1 MSKMEL
7 EEIIERIEQKT
18 GLSRE
23 EIMQKI
29 DLKCKELSG
38 LITLEGAAY
47 IIAKE
52 LGVEIP
58 SIHKNYLEIKNLV
71 SGMRNVSV
79 IGRVIKISGISEF
92 ERANGKKGAVA
103 NIWIADNSGLVRIP
117 LWNDQVKICEEVQVN
132 DLIQVI
138 NGITR
143 ENIFGDV
150 EISLG
155 KYGNLRILEDTGEIK
170 IPSASELEK
179 KFFTF
184 APKRAKIKDVKVGDF
199 EILATIVYV
208 FKGSFLFEE
217 DGKNSLVI
225 SCVAD
230 DGTSDL
236 RVAFFRELAEKV
248 CGIKAEDLLSLSEK
262 ERYEIIQEKLLGRE
276 MIIRG
281 KVRKNKIFKRLE
293 MIAIEAEDLNLLE
306 ESKKLAEEVEELLQR
321 TT

>member
-1 MSKMEL
+1 
-7 EEIIERIEQKT
+7 
-18 GLSRE
+18 
-23 EIMQKI
+23 
-29 DLKCKELSG
+29 
-38 LITLEGAAY
+38 
-47 IIAKE
+47 
-52 LGVEIP
+52 
-58 SIHKNYLEIKNLV
+58 
-71 SGMRNVSV
+71 
-79 IGRVIKISGISEF
+79 
-92 ERANGKKGAVA
+92 
-103 NIWIADNSGLVRIP
+103 
-117 LWNDQVKICEEVQVN
+117 
-132 DLIQVI
+132 
-138 NGITR
+138 
-143 ENIFGDV
+143 
-150 EISLG
+150 
-155 KYGNLRILEDTGEIK
+155 LEDTGEIK